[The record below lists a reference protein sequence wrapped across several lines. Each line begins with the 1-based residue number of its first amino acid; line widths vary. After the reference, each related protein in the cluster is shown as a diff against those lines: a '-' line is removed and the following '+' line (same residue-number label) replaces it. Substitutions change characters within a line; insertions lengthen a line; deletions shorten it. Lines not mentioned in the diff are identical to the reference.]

1 MGRPPGAKNGTSN
14 GGAKHNS
21 KPPPGN
27 GKGPGRPSG
36 SASSAA
42 ASVPEKEKS
51 TQDRSQLNFPYDIRL
66 NGYASLQN
74 AVSKGTPKVI

>member
-1 MGRPPGAKNGTSN
+1 MGRPPGARNGTSN
-14 GGAKHNS
+14 GGAKQNT
-21 KPPPGN
+21 KPPAGN

-36 SASSAA
+36 SAAAA
-42 ASVPEKEKS
+42 ASAPEKDKT